1 MISLEAAIGWIVS
14 ALLGGAGLV
23 GLLMLK
29 PRHDI
34 EKRIQREDEDRI
46 RLNKVDKLDEDAE
59 RKKKEQRIK

>member
-1 MISLEAAIGWIVS
+1 MIPIETAIGWIIS

-34 EKRIQREDEDRI
+34 EKRI
-46 RLNKVDKLDEDAE
+46 
-59 RKKKEQRIK
+59 